1 MVSIKALLGL
11 VDKMMRK
18 PRHLMRKYCQNFT
31 LLIIISILAM
41 PLCFAETTLYRYK
54 DKDGHPV
61 ITSTLP
67 PEVADQGYE
76 IISPRGN
83 VIETIPPAKNKEQL
97 AKEQEAL
104 EKQKQEAIK
113 AENDRKQAAI
123 QAKKDD
129 ILLKSF
135 TNEQD
140 IARSRDEK
148 LASIEVLVEITNE
161 NISRLKKQLNDA
173 KISKTAYEKS
183 NQPVPDSLKKTIEE
197 SQRQISD
204 NQAFLERKEIEK
216 QEITRKYQSLIDR
229 FQKLHQPE
237 QPTSAPE

>member
-1 MVSIKALLGL
+1 
-11 VDKMMRK
+11 
-18 PRHLMRKYCQNFT
+18 MRKYCQNFT
-31 LLIIISILAM
+31 LLIMISILTT
-41 PLCFAETTLYRYK
+41 PLCFAEITLYRYK

-61 ITSTLP
+61 ITNTLP

-83 VIETIPPAKNKEQL
+83 VIETISPAKNKEEL
-97 AKEQEAL
+97 AKEREAL

-113 AENDRKQAAI
+113 AENDRKQAEI

-140 IARSRDEK
+140 IVRSRDEK
-148 LASIEVLVEITNE
+148 LASIDVLVEITNE
-161 NISRLKKQLNDA
+161 NISRLQKQLNDA
-173 KISKTAYEKS
+173 NTSKTAYEKS

-197 SQRQISD
+197 SQRQILE
-204 NQAFLERKEIEK
+204 NQAFLERKKIEK
-216 QEITRKYQSLIDR
+216 DEITSKYQSLIDR

-237 QPTSAPE
+237 QPASLPK